1 MADIKLKKNSLE
13 ENKAMLGTKLSE
25 VSIKEKAIL
34 KQLVD
39 VKNYL
44 VTKIEARFNELN
56 AEVSKAVRGKKK
68 AIQGRKDMLHKHYL
82 QTDYALA
89 FADFT
94 LASGDNHA
102 LVVSKKLIDRQFR
115 RLKKLD
121 PSTGLSGTGH
131 LKANFLYIYHL
142 RNSGY
147 RQRFSRIDR
156 FCGLCGL
163 DFFFRKIGRW
173 LYLDDKKGS

>member
-102 LVVSKKLIDRQFR
+102 LVMSKKLIDRQFR

-121 PSTGLSGTGH
+121 PSTGLSGTDP
-131 LKANFLYIYHL
+131 LQAKFLL
-142 RNSGY
+142 LLNKRGVLES
-147 RQRFSRIDR
+147 
-156 FCGLCGL
+156 
-163 DFFFRKIGRW
+163 
-173 LYLDDKKGS
+173 

>member
-68 AIQGRKDMLHKHYL
+68 AIQSRKDMLHKHYL

-102 LVVSKKLIDRQFR
+102 LVMSKKLIDRQFR

-121 PSTGLSGTGH
+121 PSTGLSGTDP
-131 LKANFLYIYHL
+131 LKTEFLLLLKKRGVLEPEL
-142 RNSGY
+142 RGK
-147 RQRFSRIDR
+147 R
-156 FCGLCGL
+156 L
-163 DFFFRKIGRW
+163 
-173 LYLDDKKGS
+173 